1 MGVVVL
7 RVPCEAR
14 LEVVAN
20 QQTRNTA
27 KELERMDVRFDP
39 GWEFHIR
46 HGLRVAVHAEWQHG
60 DKEISKAI
68 LAGSR
73 VPQ

>member
-7 RVPCEAR
+7 RVPCDAR

-46 HGLRVAVHAEWQHG
+46 HGLRVAVHAEW
-60 DKEISKAI
+60 
-68 LAGSR
+68 
-73 VPQ
+73 